1 MSKELTVQELEDV
14 KQIVCDEVDAISDVL
29 LEASHAIHAN
39 PELNF
44 EEHFAH
50 ETLTGI
56 LDDQGL
62 KPERG
67 AYDLETAFEASVGDE
82 GVCVAVLCEYDALPE
97 IGHAC
102 GHNIIA
108 TASIGAG
115 LGLQDLADD
124 LGIRV
129 KLLGTP
135 AEEGGGG
142 KIILLDNGAFE
153 DAKCSMMIHPGY
165 ENVVNP
171 TFTTIQQYTVE
182 FFGKDAHA
190 AGAPQEGINA
200 LDAQIQL
207 FVNASTYR
215 QQMVQSNRMHGVIK
229 EGGFKPNIIPSYT
242 KSEWYLRSLN
252 KEGLDKLESD
262 FYNFANAAALSTK
275 CEVKITF
282 PDYRYE
288 EIDNNKTMY
297 ELYVANSA
305 DIDRKMI
312 LQKDA
317 TSAGLGSTDMGNI
330 SQVFPSIHPML
341 SIDAKNA
348 VNHQPEYAAATITS
362 GGHKAIYDGAY
373 AMGTTIIDLAEKNLW
388 DNL

>member
-1 MSKELTVQELEDV
+1 MTNKEKFKDTLDNLHKELCDV
-14 KQIVCDEVDAISDVL
+14 SDWMY
-29 LEASHAIHAN
+29 HN
-39 PELNF
+39 PEVGF
-44 EEHFAH
+44 EEY
-50 ETLTGI
+50 ETSKYLVNFIESKNTKVNYPSHN
-56 LDDQGL
+56 LD
-62 KPERG
+62 
-67 AYDLETAFEASVGDE
+67 TAFDVTFGDS
-82 GVCVAVLCEYDALPE
+82 GPLVVLCVEYDALPE

-115 LGLQDLADD
+115 LGLQNIAND

-142 KIILLDNGAFE
+142 KIILLNNGAFE
-153 DAKCSMMIHPGY
+153 DAICSMMIHPGS

-215 QQMVQSNRMHGVIK
+215 QQMVQSDRMHGVIS

-252 KEGLDKLESD
+252 KNGLDKIESD
-262 FYNFANAAALSTK
+262 FYNFVNAAALSTK

-288 EIDNNKTMY
+288 EINNNKTIY
-297 ELYVANSA
+297 ELYSANSN
-305 DIDRKMI
+305 DINRKMI

-317 TSAGLGSTDMGNI
+317 ISPGLGSTDMGNI

-341 SIDAKNA
+341 SIDAEDA
-348 VNHQPEYAAATITS
+348 VNHQPEYAAATITP

-373 AMGTTIIDLAEKNLW
+373 AMGATIIDLAENNLW
-388 DNL
+388 DKL

>member
-1 MSKELTVQELEDV
+1 MTNKEKFKDTLDSLYKELCDV
-14 KQIVCDEVDAISDVL
+14 SDWMY
-29 LEASHAIHAN
+29 HN
-39 PELNF
+39 PELGF
-44 EEHFAH
+44 EEY
-50 ETLTGI
+50 ETSKYLVNFI
-56 LDDQGL
+56 ES
-62 KPERG
+62 KNAKVNYPS
-67 AYDLETAFEASVGDE
+67 YSLETAFDVTFGDS
-82 GVCVAVLCEYDALPE
+82 GPLVVLCVEYDALPE

-115 LGLQDLADD
+115 LGLQDLAND

-275 CEVKITF
+275 CEVKITS

-317 TSAGLGSTDMGNI
+317 TSPGLGSTDMGNI

>member
-1 MSKELTVQELEDV
+1 MNNKEKFKISLDQIFKELCDV
-14 KQIVCDEVDAISDVL
+14 SDWMYQ
-29 LEASHAIHAN
+29 N
-39 PELNF
+39 PELGF
-44 EEHFAH
+44 EEFKTSRYLVDFIESKNTKVNYPAH
-50 ETLTGI
+50 K
-56 LDDQGL
+56 LD
-62 KPERG
+62 
-67 AYDLETAFEASVGDE
+67 TAFDVTFGKSGPLV
-82 GVCVAVLCEYDALPE
+82 VICVEYDALPE

-115 LGLQDLADD
+115 LGLKDLAND

-142 KIILLDNGAFE
+142 KIILLNNGAFE

-252 KEGLDKLESD
+252 KEGLDKIESD

-275 CEVKITF
+275 CKVKITF

-288 EIDNNKTMY
+288 EINNNQKMY
-297 ELYVANSA
+297 ELYMTNSA
-305 DIDRKMI
+305 EIGRKMI

-317 TSAGLGSTDMGNI
+317 KSPGLGSTDMGNI
-330 SQVFPSIHPML
+330 SQAFPSIHPML

-348 VNHQPEYAAATITS
+348 VNHQPEYAAATIAP

-373 AMGTTIIDLAEKNLW
+373 AMGATIIDLAEKNLW

>member
-1 MSKELTVQELEDV
+1 MTAKNIFKTNLDNIYNQLT
-14 KQIVCDEVDAISDVL
+14 EVSDWMYK
-29 LEASHAIHAN
+29 N
-39 PELNF
+39 PELGFKEFKTSEYLVKFIESFKN
-44 EEHFAH
+44 AV
-50 ETLTGI
+50 TYPTGK
-56 LDDQGL
+56 LD
-62 KPERG
+62 
-67 AYDLETAFEASVGDE
+67 TAFEITFGSKGPLV
-82 GVCVAVLCEYDALPE
+82 VLCVEYDALPK

-115 LGLQDLADD
+115 LAIKGLVED

-153 DAKCSMMIHPGY
+153 DAKCSMMIHPAY

-190 AGAPQEGINA
+190 AGAPEEGINA

-215 QQMVQSNRMHGVIK
+215 QQMVSSNRMHGVITD
-229 EGGFKPNIIPSYT
+229 GGFKPNIIPSYT
-242 KSEWYLRSLN
+242 SSEWYLRALN
-252 KEGLDKLESD
+252 EENLLKIEKD
-262 FYNFANAAALSTK
+262 FMNFVNAAAMATK
-275 CEVKITF
+275 CKLKVES
-282 PDYRYE
+282 PDYRYT
-288 EIDNNKTMY
+288 EIENNEVMY
-297 ELYVANSA
+297 KLYKQNSSLVG
-305 DIDRKMI
+305 REMI
-312 LQKDA
+312 LQSEA
-317 TSAGLGSTDMGNI
+317 SRPGLGSTDMGNV
-330 SQVFPSIHPML
+330 SLAMPSIHPML
-341 SIDAKNA
+341 SIDSGDA
-348 VNHQPEYAAATITS
+348 VNHQPEYAAATLTP

-373 AMGTTIIDLAEKNLW
+373 AMGATIIDLAEKNLW
-388 DNL
+388 GEL

>member
-1 MSKELTVQELEDV
+1 MTLKNTFQKNLDSIHKQLT
-14 KQIVCDEVDAISDVL
+14 EVSDWMY
-29 LEASHAIHAN
+29 EN
-39 PELNF
+39 PELGFNEF
-44 EEHFAH
+44 KTSEYLVKFIESFNG
-50 ETLTGI
+50 EVVYPTGN
-56 LDDQGL
+56 LD
-62 KPERG
+62 
-67 AYDLETAFEASVGDE
+67 TAFEITYGTYGPLV
-82 GVCVAVLCEYDALPE
+82 VLCVEYDALPE

-115 LGLQDLADD
+115 LAIKGLVNE

-142 KIILLDNGAFE
+142 KIILLENGNFE
-153 DAKCSMMIHPGY
+153 DAVCSMMIHPGV
-165 ENVVNP
+165 EDVVNP
-171 TFTTIQQYTVE
+171 TFTTIQQYKVE

-190 AGAPQEGINA
+190 AGAPEQGINA

-215 QQMVQSNRMHGVIK
+215 QQMKSDNRMHGVIR

-252 KEGLDKLESD
+252 KDGLEQIQQD
-262 FYNFANAAALSTK
+262 FYNFENAAELSTK
-275 CEVKITF
+275 CKVKITS

-288 EIDNNKTMY
+288 EINNNTTMY
-297 ELYVANSA
+297 ELFMSNSL
-305 DIDRKMI
+305 DVGRKMI
-312 LQKDA
+312 LQNNA
-317 TSAGLGSTDMGNI
+317 TRPGLGSTDMGNI
-330 SQVFPSIHPML
+330 SQAFPSIHPML
-341 SIDAKNA
+341 SIDEKIA
-348 VNHQPEYAAATITS
+348 VNHQPEYAAATLTE

-373 AMGTTIIDLAEKNLW
+373 AMGATIIDLAEKNLW
-388 DNL
+388 DKL

>member
-1 MSKELTVQELEDV
+1 MTAKNIFKTNLDNIYNQLT
-14 KQIVCDEVDAISDVL
+14 EVSDWMYK
-29 LEASHAIHAN
+29 N
-39 PELNF
+39 PELGFKEFKTSEYLVKFIESFKN
-44 EEHFAH
+44 AV
-50 ETLTGI
+50 TYPTGK
-56 LDDQGL
+56 LD
-62 KPERG
+62 
-67 AYDLETAFEASVGDE
+67 TAFEITFGSKGPLV
-82 GVCVAVLCEYDALPE
+82 VLCVEYDALPE

-115 LGLQDLADD
+115 LAIKDLVED

-153 DAKCSMMIHPGY
+153 DAKCSMMIHPAY

-190 AGAPQEGINA
+190 AGAPEEGINA

-215 QQMVQSNRMHGVIK
+215 QQMVSSNRMHGVITD
-229 EGGFKPNIIPSYT
+229 GGFKPNIIPSYT
-242 KSEWYLRSLN
+242 SSEWYLRALN
-252 KEGLDKLESD
+252 EENLLKIEKD
-262 FYNFANAAALSTK
+262 FMNFVNAAAMATK
-275 CEVKITF
+275 CKLKVES
-282 PDYRYE
+282 PDYRYT
-288 EIDNNKTMY
+288 EIENNEVMY
-297 ELYVANSA
+297 KLYKQNSSLVG
-305 DIDRKMI
+305 REMI
-312 LQKDA
+312 LQSEA
-317 TSAGLGSTDMGNI
+317 SRPGLGSTDMGNV
-330 SQVFPSIHPML
+330 SLAMPSIHPML
-341 SIDAKNA
+341 SIDSGDA
-348 VNHQPEYAAATITS
+348 VNHQPEYAAATLTP

-373 AMGTTIIDLAEKNLW
+373 AMGATIIDLAEKNLW
-388 DNL
+388 SEL

>member
-1 MSKELTVQELEDV
+1 
-14 KQIVCDEVDAISDVL
+14 
-29 LEASHAIHAN
+29 
-39 PELNF
+39 
-44 EEHFAH
+44 
-50 ETLTGI
+50 
-56 LDDQGL
+56 
-62 KPERG
+62 
-67 AYDLETAFEASVGDE
+67 
-82 GVCVAVLCEYDALPE
+82 LPE

-115 LGLQDLADD
+115 LGLKDIASK

-142 KIILLDNGAFE
+142 KIILIDEGAFE
-153 DAKCSMMIHPGY
+153 DASCSMMIHPGY
-165 ENVVNP
+165 EDVVNP

-182 FFGKDAHA
+182 YFGKDAHA
-190 AGAPQEGINA
+190 AGAPDQGINA
-200 LDAQIQL
+200 LDGQIQL

-215 QQMVQSNRMHGVIK
+215 QQMVQSNRMHGVIR

-252 KEGLDKLESD
+252 KEGLDQLESD
-262 FYNFANAAALSTK
+262 FYNFVNAAAMSTK
-275 CEVKITF
+275 CEVKITS

-288 EIDNNKTMY
+288 EIDNNQTLY
-297 ELYVANSA
+297 ELFVNNAKDVN
-305 DIDRKMI
+305 RKMI

-317 TSAGLGSTDMGNI
+317 TRPGLGSTDMGNV

-341 SIDAKNA
+341 SIGEKKA
-348 VNHQPEYAAATITS
+348 VNHQPEYAAATLTP

-373 AMGTTIIDLAEKNLW
+373 AMGASIIDLAEKNLW
-388 DNL
+388 DKL

>member
-1 MSKELTVQELEDV
+1 MTHKKKFKNTLDDLHKELCDV
-14 KQIVCDEVDAISDVL
+14 SDWMY
-29 LEASHAIHAN
+29 HN
-39 PELNF
+39 PELGF
-44 EEHFAH
+44 EEF
-50 ETLTGI
+50 ETSKYLVDFI
-56 LDDQGL
+56 QSKNVKVNYPSYKLD
-62 KPERG
+62 
-67 AYDLETAFEASVGDE
+67 TAFDVTFGDS
-82 GVCVAVLCEYDALPE
+82 GPLVVLCVEYDALPE

-115 LGLQDLADD
+115 LGLQDVAND

-142 KIILLDNGAFE
+142 KIILLNNGAFE
-153 DAKCSMMIHPGY
+153 DAKCSMMIHPGS

-215 QQMVQSNRMHGVIK
+215 QQMVQSDRMHGVIR

-252 KEGLDKLESD
+252 KDGLDKIESD

-275 CEVKITF
+275 CEVKITS

-288 EIDNNKTMY
+288 EINNNKTMY
-297 ELYVANSA
+297 ELYTANSA
-305 DIDRKMI
+305 DINREMI

-317 TSAGLGSTDMGNI
+317 KSPGLGSTDMGNI

-348 VNHQPEYAAATITS
+348 VNHQPEYAAATITL

-373 AMGTTIIDLAEKNLW
+373 AMGTTIIDIAEKNLW
-388 DNL
+388 DSL

>member
-1 MSKELTVQELEDV
+1 MTHKKKFKNTLDNLHKELCDV
-14 KQIVCDEVDAISDVL
+14 SDWMYY
-29 LEASHAIHAN
+29 N
-39 PELNF
+39 PELGF
-44 EEHFAH
+44 EEF
-50 ETLTGI
+50 ETSKYLVDFI
-56 LDDQGL
+56 QSKNVKDNYPSHKLD
-62 KPERG
+62 
-67 AYDLETAFEASVGDE
+67 TAFDVTFGDS
-82 GVCVAVLCEYDALPE
+82 GPLVVLCVEYDALPE

-115 LGLQDLADD
+115 LGLQDIAND

-142 KIILLDNGAFE
+142 KIILLNNGAFE
-153 DAKCSMMIHPGY
+153 DAKCSMMIHPGS

-215 QQMVQSNRMHGVIK
+215 QQMVQSDRMHGVIR

-252 KEGLDKLESD
+252 KDGLDKIESD
-262 FYNFANAAALSTK
+262 FYNFVNAAALSTK
-275 CEVKITF
+275 CEVKITS

-288 EIDNNKTMY
+288 EINNNKTVY
-297 ELYVANSA
+297 ELYMANSA
-305 DIDRKMI
+305 DINREMI

-317 TSAGLGSTDMGNI
+317 KSPGLGSTDMGNI

-348 VNHQPEYAAATITS
+348 VNHQPEYAAATITL

-388 DNL
+388 DSL